1 MTEWFLLLG
10 CCHHRYI
17 NSHVNTNIHF
27 TIPVEAL
34 TDLYIEGE
42 ETYTIEEGDKL
53 TTVVVDRAKF
63 VLTEEAR
70 STFEAIHD
78 EWEMTVCQ
86 KYPHDALVGG

>member
-1 MTEWFLLLG
+1 M
-10 CCHHRYI
+10 
-17 NSHVNTNIHF
+17 NNHF

-42 ETYTIEEGDKL
+42 EAYTIEEGDKL
-53 TTVVVDRAKF
+53 TTVIVDRSRF
-63 VLTEEAR
+63 VLSEEAR
-70 STFEAIHD
+70 STFETIHD

>member
-1 MTEWFLLLG
+1 MNYYFA
-10 CCHHRYI
+10 
-17 NSHVNTNIHF
+17 
-27 TIPVEAL
+27 IPVEVL
-34 TDLYIEGE
+34 TNLYIEGE

-53 TTVVVDRAKF
+53 TTVVVDWSRF

-70 STFEAIHD
+70 SSFETIHD